1 MDTPPDSQRKAWAR
15 LSTLTSFVSR
25 ICFFKA
31 RCSDS
36 DSVNGFV
43 VIPPAF
49 DFTRVRLGGVK
60 KILST
65 YLVRRPAPIRNHGR
79 LVVHDPGAIPERG
92 PGAAPK
98 AITQLNDGVA
108 VHPEAIVRIQG
119 ILQSHH
125 PVAVPVA
132 DGMEHRRPFVRF
144 KQLWRHILLD
154 GRWLPLP
161 QGRGTAWPTRGP
173 RLLKRAGPPAPPPCF
188 LLPGHWSAPL

>member
-36 DSVNGFV
+36 DSVNGFI

-65 YLVRRPAPIRNHGR
+65 YLLRSGGSRSGSRPPVECQAAAGQFCGRTDCPTAPG
-79 LVVHDPGAIPERG
+79 
-92 PGAAPK
+92 
-98 AITQLNDGVA
+98 GVA
-108 VHPEAIVRIQG
+108 LRPG
-119 ILQSHH
+119 GQS
-125 PVAVPVA
+125 P
-132 DGMEHRRPFVRF
+132 
-144 KQLWRHILLD
+144 
-154 GRWLPLP
+154 
-161 QGRGTAWPTRGP
+161 
-173 RLLKRAGPPAPPPCF
+173 AG
-188 LLPGHWSAPL
+188 

>member
-36 DSVNGFV
+36 DSVNGFI

-65 YLVRRPAPIRNHGR
+65 YLHGR
-79 LVVHDPGAIPERG
+79 VCRYWG
-92 PGAAPK
+92 
-98 AITQLNDGVA
+98 QLL
-108 VHPEAIVRIQG
+108 R
-119 ILQSHH
+119 L
-125 PVAVPVA
+125 
-132 DGMEHRRPFVRF
+132 F
-144 KQLWRHILLD
+144 
-154 GRWLPLP
+154 LPMGWS
-161 QGRGTAWPTRGP
+161 Q
-173 RLLKRAGPPAPPPCF
+173 PC
-188 LLPGHWSAPL
+188 PGHAFHRALCHRDYATLRLCPGSLCRERVRAYK